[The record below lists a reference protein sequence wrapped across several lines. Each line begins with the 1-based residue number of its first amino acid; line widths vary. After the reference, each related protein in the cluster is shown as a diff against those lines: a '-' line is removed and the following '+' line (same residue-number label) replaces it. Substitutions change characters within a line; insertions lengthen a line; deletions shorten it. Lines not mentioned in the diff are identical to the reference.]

1 MKIGIDAGHGL
12 RTAGKRCSKQF
23 DVNETREWVL
33 NSRVATKV
41 CEILNRSGVETI
53 RLDDTT
59 GNTDIDL
66 NTRCR
71 NANNLGLDLV
81 VSIHHNARRRNRNR
95 NICVQ

>member
-12 RTAGKRCSKQF
+12 HTAGKRCAKQF
-23 DVNETREWVL
+23 DPNETREWVL

-41 CEILNRSGVETI
+41 CEILNRHGLETM

-59 GNTDIDL
+59 GNTDIEL

-71 NANNLGLDLV
+71 YANNAKLDLV
-81 VSIHHNARRRNRNR
+81 VSIHHNARRRNRHR
-95 NICVQ
+95 DICI